1 MGLRG
6 SDFVML
12 CSDTTAVQQIITI
25 KQDED
30 KLIPIDS
37 HKIMA
42 TAGEPGDRVQ
52 FSEYIIANVRLYAM
66 RNDDTQLSTHAV
78 AHYTRSEMATALRK
92 VRSRPRKAESDPSC
106 PLLASRRAKSLRAA
120 VLPVIPS
127 CVHFWPVTNQSST
140 CMLSRW
146 KPGLTGRYMVDAHL
160 LARASQKPYQTNL
173 LLAGYDQG
181 QGPSLY
187 WMDYLATMHKMNIA
201 GTGYGAY
208 TCIDLQ
214 LALTCCALPCSAGLT
229 GQGQHEQTQRGTF
242 CSCGYAPSCI
252 GAARSNSEGVQRS

>member
-92 VRSRPRKAESDPSC
+92 VRSRPPRGCYVTPVAFCWPADGRKPSVLRLFCACLADASSWAEQQVC
-106 PLLASRRAKSLRAA
+106 LQRA
-120 VLPVIPS
+120 
-127 CVHFWPVTNQSST
+127 H
-140 CMLSRW
+140 
-146 KPGLTGRYMVDAHL
+146 
-160 LARASQKPYQTNL
+160 
-173 LLAGYDQG
+173 
-181 QGPSLY
+181 
-187 WMDYLATMHKMNIA
+187 
-201 GTGYGAY
+201 GT
-208 TCIDLQ
+208 
-214 LALTCCALPCSAGLT
+214 
-229 GQGQHEQTQRGTF
+229 R
-242 CSCGYAPSCI
+242 
-252 GAARSNSEGVQRS
+252 